1 MRNIFSLISI
11 YIFLSLLACK
21 GPTPEPGDDPLLV
34 ADSKLLVRFTD
45 AKLESKPELTI
56 SNDEILSISFNIRK
70 GADGAKPVK
79 MAVYITGNPDKVG
92 TLLLDNIKLKNV
104 DEQTRSLE
112 LSLPSVGTNISRVFY
127 VSITDDK
134 GKVIRKALNV
144 LSSINKQIVS
154 WSNVTLGVQASTTPS
169 RFSTTTG
176 DIYTVCDLDSNISF
190 VDITYATIGSP
201 SIRPTLVS
209 NPRRG
214 ALGLGVTISD
224 RVCSNVSTANGTPTF
239 FAPTNTPIDF
249 TNANDFILKNLAIPT
264 TTQDLIVE
272 AGKIYMFQH
281 TRTTRDGKAVTR
293 KGLIKINSISN
304 AVATNGATITQGL
317 VSFDVKMQR

>member
-154 WSNVTLGVQASTTPS
+154 WYKP
-169 RFSTTTG
+169 
-176 DIYTVCDLDSNISF
+176 
-190 VDITYATIGSP
+190 
-201 SIRPTLVS
+201 
-209 NPRRG
+209 
-214 ALGLGVTISD
+214 
-224 RVCSNVSTANGTPTF
+224 
-239 FAPTNTPIDF
+239 APLLPDF
-249 TNANDFILKNLAIPT
+249 QLLLAISTPFA
-264 TTQDLIVE
+264 I
-272 AGKIYMFQH
+272 
-281 TRTTRDGKAVTR
+281 
-293 KGLIKINSISN
+293 
-304 AVATNGATITQGL
+304 
-317 VSFDVKMQR
+317 